1 MPRDIQEPSK
11 TYSQTQGYGMV
22 PVYDQQTGRGGERG
36 TPVFLGYEFNPIA
49 AGLKKEDAPKPAG
62 VLAEEKR
69 LGTTME
75 PLYQTY
81 TEGGGGR
88 RGGGES
94 VEYGPPIGY
103 RYDNGHSQYVNFDA
117 NGQYQNTANRSSDH
131 GFGDLLKIA
140 ALAGGAYFLGPVI
153 GSLFGKSAVAAGA
166 AEGLAGAGA
175 AGTAL
180 TPAAIESLVGTAG
193 YGVNASALEAAAA
206 AGIPASAVGANAL
219 SQIPGATTSA
229 VFNPANTGTPLGD
242 IANLTGSNVNS
253 LEPVLPPTATPG
265 TPPPPNV
272 GPPTPLSDFPTLP
285 PTATPGTPPPPNVG
299 PPTLPPTPDVV
310 PPIPSGPPS
319 TPGTPPPPDVGPPG
333 SNIPTPTPTLPPTAT
348 PGTPPPPDVGPPGTN
363 IPTSVPIDP
372 SLLQKLKDAT
382 GLTGTQLAA
391 LLSGGVNAATA
402 LNTSGAIGAGLKAQQ
417 DATKASQDV
426 LKGVYDTQLG
436 FQKPYQGTGI
446 NALNQMGQLGSGTY
460 QMYDP
465 VTGQPTTM
473 GAGSGYL
480 THQFDK
486 NDLTS
491 GLAPN
496 YDFMLQQGQMAN
508 QRAANVGGGAL
519 SGNTLQG
526 LQNYTQNYAGNAYQ
540 NAFQNYQTQRNN
552 IYNNLSN
559 MAGIGTDAN
568 KQASSAGTSYGT
580 NISNLNI
587 GLGNATAAAMLG
599 QAQAAGGGANAA
611 ANAAFLAALLNQGVK
626 TPPP

>member
-1 MPRDIQEPSK
+1 
-11 TYSQTQGYGMV
+11 
-22 PVYDQQTGRGGERG
+22 
-36 TPVFLGYEFNPIA
+36 
-49 AGLKKEDAPKPAG
+49 
-62 VLAEEKR
+62 
-69 LGTTME
+69 
-75 PLYQTY
+75 
-81 TEGGGGR
+81 
-88 RGGGES
+88 
-94 VEYGPPIGY
+94 
-103 RYDNGHSQYVNFDA
+103 
-117 NGQYQNTANRSSDH
+117 
-131 GFGDLLKIA
+131 
-140 ALAGGAYFLGPVI
+140 
-153 GSLFGKSAVAAGA
+153 
-166 AEGLAGAGA
+166 
-175 AGTAL
+175 
-180 TPAAIESLVGTAG
+180 
-193 YGVNASALEAAAA
+193 
-206 AGIPASAVGANAL
+206 
-219 SQIPGATTSA
+219 
-229 VFNPANTGTPLGD
+229 
-242 IANLTGSNVNS
+242 
-253 LEPVLPPTATPG
+253 
-265 TPPPPNV
+265 
-272 GPPTPLSDFPTLP
+272 
-285 PTATPGTPPPPNVG
+285 
-299 PPTLPPTPDVV
+299 
-310 PPIPSGPPS
+310 
-319 TPGTPPPPDVGPPG
+319 
-333 SNIPTPTPTLPPTAT
+333 
-348 PGTPPPPDVGPPGTN
+348 
-363 IPTSVPIDP
+363 
-372 SLLQKLKDAT
+372 
-382 GLTGTQLAA
+382 